1 MKKVK
6 FLSILGVFILLTLTI
21 SYNLWAAEQKPG
33 DSTSPNTPQTTYHKC
48 FLTLNSISKT
58 SGLPGTTFEMNGVFG
73 NQQGV
78 KMPAIN
84 SLNEAGDQD
93 AALIVLS
100 WSNKKLV
107 VKVPSH
113 LHPGP
118 YKVGVYCSNP
128 CAPGAITTYGMV
140 WRDFKVL
147 EKFVKPVESKK

>member
-6 FLSILGVFILLTLTI
+6 FLSILGVFILLTSMI
-21 SYNLWAAEQKPG
+21 SYNLWAAEQQPG
-33 DSTSPNTPQTTYHKC
+33 SSSRKAPPSPYHKC

-58 SGLPGTTFEMNGVFG
+58 SGPPGTIFEMNGVFG
-73 NQQGV
+73 SQQGV

-84 SLNEAGDQD
+84 SLNEEGDQD

-100 WSNKKLV
+100 WSNQKLV